1 MILLK
6 LTSIKTSEELIN
18 LLGPNNPKATKTV
31 DCFINVPAITHFEQN
46 LNSKKLT
53 DIYFE
58 GGRHITT
65 PISINSL
72 IEQITVYLRQIEDE
86 QSNLENQED
95 NE

>member
-6 LTSIKTSEELIN
+6 LTSIKINEQLIN
-18 LLGPNNPKATKTV
+18 LLGPNNDKAQQTV

-46 LNSKKLT
+46 QNDLKLT

-86 QSNLENQED
+86 QNQED